1 MMLWLS
7 FLEVG
12 GGLAEVSTSIDGGGV
27 VLFEMG
33 DDAVALE

>member
-1 MMLWLS
+1 MG
-7 FLEVG
+7 F

-33 DDAVALE
+33 DDAMALE